1 MPWPPM
7 LSGPRAWPLRVHRTS
22 LPEQE
27 SRPLSRGG
35 NRGTERLNH
44 LANLTLSYE
53 VVEAR
58 VGAQSASRSRL
69 EHGAPSSLL
78 GLHVLPVLSRLLPPP
93 PGRERDGGEGGARGK
108 GKNSPLLLENRTNRT
123 ETTARTLPQSLVPR
137 CMSGNPTAGPGCVS
151 CTVRARAFYLRLSP
165 VCVLR
170 PTLRAPGIPCALPR
184 PQRAPRFARVARS
197 GLSVVLASRGTGWPS
212 LVPQPCRG
220 TCKKPG

>member
-7 LSGPRAWPLRVHRTS
+7 LSAATRSGPRAWPLRVHRTS

-27 SRPLSRGG
+27 PRPLSRGG

-44 LANLTLSYE
+44 LANLTLSYD

-58 VGAQSASRSRL
+58 AEAQSASRSRL
-69 EHGAPSSLL
+69 KHGAPSSPL
-78 GLHVLPVLSRLLPPP
+78 GLRVLAVLSHLLPPP

-108 GKNSPLLLENRTNRT
+108 GKNSPLLLENRTNRA
-123 ETTARTLPQSLVPR
+123 ETIARTLPQSLVPR

-151 CTVRARAFYLRLSP
+151 RTVHARAFYLRLSP

-170 PTLRAPGIPCALPR
+170 PTLRASGVPCALPR
-184 PQRAPRFARVARS
+184 PQRAPRFARVAQS
-197 GLSVVLASRGTGWPS
+197 GLSVVLSLAAS
-212 LVPQPCRG
+212 
-220 TCKKPG
+220 KKPG